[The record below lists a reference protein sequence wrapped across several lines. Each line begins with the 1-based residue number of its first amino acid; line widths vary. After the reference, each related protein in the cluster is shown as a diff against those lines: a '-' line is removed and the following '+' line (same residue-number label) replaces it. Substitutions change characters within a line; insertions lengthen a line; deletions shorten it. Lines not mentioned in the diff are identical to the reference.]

1 MLKINHLTKH
11 YKGSSKGVT
20 DISLHVEKGDIFAFI
35 GHNGAGKT
43 TTLKC
48 ITGIHDFEQ
57 GEILIDGVSL
67 QKEPL
72 KCKQSFAYI
81 PDNPDLYEYLTGI
94 QYLNFVADVFQVSA
108 KEREERI
115 HKYADAFEITAS
127 LGDLISSYSHGMKQ
141 KLAIISA
148 LVHTPKLLIL
158 DEPFVGLDP
167 KAAVMLK
174 GMMKELCEAGG
185 AIFFSTHVLEVA
197 EKLCN
202 KVAIIKDGQM
212 IAQGD
217 MEELVKEDETLETVF
232 MEVLSDVGANEAADE
247 AGTV

>member
-20 DISLHVEKGDIFAFI
+20 DISIHVEKGDIFAFI

-48 ITGIHDFEQ
+48 ITGIHDFEK
-57 GEILIDGVSL
+57 GEIFIDGVSL
-67 QKEPL
+67 RKEPL

-108 KEREERI
+108 REREERI
-115 HKYADAFEITAS
+115 YKYAEAFEITAS

-167 KAAVMLK
+167 KAAVVLK
-174 GMMKELCEAGG
+174 GIMKELCENGG

-212 IAQGD
+212 IAQGN

-232 MEVLSDVGANEAADE
+232 MEVLDDVEANEAADE